1 MTHKENDQ
9 MLSAVQVLVQHL
21 CTKCPERAE
30 YRNIVAK
37 VRECFKWDEFIA
49 KVFLWFDSNILY
61 HSLWVQGSVFS
72 ACKTKINSSLKPL

>member
-1 MTHKENDQ
+1 MTHKENDE

-37 VRECFKWDEFIA
+37 VRECFKWDEFIG
-49 KVFLWFDSNILY
+49 KVFLWFDSNILS
-61 HSLWVQGSVFS
+61 HSLWVQEFGFQ
-72 ACKTKINSSLKPL
+72 CLQNKN

>member
-1 MTHKENDQ
+1 

-37 VRECFKWDEFIA
+37 VRECFKWDEFIG
-49 KVFLWFDSNILY
+49 KVFLWFDSNILS
-61 HSLWVQGSVFS
+61 HRFVS
-72 ACKTKINSSLKPL
+72 ARFGFQCLQNKN

>member
-1 MTHKENDQ
+1 MTHKENDE

-37 VRECFKWDEFIA
+37 VRECFSGMK
-49 KVFLWFDSNILY
+49 
-61 HSLWVQGSVFS
+61 SLEKFFFGLIQTFCPTV
-72 ACKTKINSSLKPL
+72 

>member
-37 VRECFKWDEFIA
+37 VREYFKWDEFIG
-49 KVFLWFDSNILY
+49 KVFLWCDSNILS
-61 HSLWVQGSVFS
+61 HSLWVQGFGFQ
-72 ACKTKINSSLKPL
+72 CLQNKK

>member
-1 MTHKENDQ
+1 MADKENDE

-37 VRECFKWDEFIA
+37 VRECLKWDKFIG
-49 KVFLWFDSNILY
+49 KVFLWFDLNILS
-61 HSLWVQGSVFS
+61 HSLWAQGWVFN
-72 ACKTKINSSLKPL
+72 AGKTKINSSLKPL

>member
-1 MTHKENDQ
+1 MTHKENDE

-37 VRECFKWDEFIA
+37 VRECFKWDEFIG
-49 KVFLWFDSNILY
+49 KVFLWFDSNIVPQFV
-61 HSLWVQGSVFS
+61 SARVWFSVL
-72 ACKTKINSSLKPL
+72 AKQKLILL

>member
-37 VRECFKWDEFIA
+37 VRECFKWDEFIGN
-49 KVFLWFDSNILY
+49 VFLWFDSNILS
-61 HSLWVQGSVFS
+61 HSLWVQGFGFQ
-72 ACKTKINSSLKPL
+72 CLQNKN